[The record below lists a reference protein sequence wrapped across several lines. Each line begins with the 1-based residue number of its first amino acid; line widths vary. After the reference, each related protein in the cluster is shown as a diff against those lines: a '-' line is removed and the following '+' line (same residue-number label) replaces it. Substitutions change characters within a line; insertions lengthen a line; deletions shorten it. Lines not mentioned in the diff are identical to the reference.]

1 MTKQASSRLPE
12 FSQRWKPREPG
23 TCDLDQIRHWCD
35 EGVPIGFHP
44 AAAGQCVIQI
54 EPGIPIPVSLP
65 ETRAVRTPEGA
76 LQLYYAVE
84 LELPPAELELSF
96 GIAVLDT
103 VLLDASPGYTIVNSR
118 DPVPAPSWV
127 VRRLVMQTLAA

>member
-65 ETRAVRTPEGA
+65 ETRAVRTRKEPSSSTTQWSWNC
-76 LQLYYAVE
+76 LQPSLSYPSGSPFSIPCCWT
-84 LELPPAELELSF
+84 PPLGTRLS
-96 GIAVLDT
+96 I
-103 VLLDASPGYTIVNSR
+103 R
-118 DPVPAPSWV
+118 E
-127 VRRLVMQTLAA
+127 TLCPHRHGWFDGL